1 MTTPADELRAAVR
14 AIHAL
19 KFPPPDGSQH
29 YQAGWDAGL
38 EAAIEAVQDAFE
50 QAPALAVGRQV
61 LGTETAEVEITPN
74 PGVLEQALS
83 HARQILGTTEQA
95 APDEDSHEQKVAE
108 YLSTPYTDDTPS
120 PTAVRVGRCPVMFE
134 GGGRCEKNADHRAGR
149 WPDDPHTPEP
159 TPAVT
164 EEPGR

>member
-1 MTTPADELRAAVR
+1 MTTPAAELRAAVR

-83 HARQILGTTEQA
+83 HARQIFGTTEQQPA
-95 APDEDSHEQKVAE
+95 EDSHEQKVAE

-120 PTAVRVGRCPVMFE
+120 PTAEEPEFAGTRQCGHDDYHDAHKWADLPHIWCP
-134 GGGRCEKNADHRAGR
+134 GYSL
-149 WPDDPHTPEP
+149 
-159 TPAVT
+159 T
-164 EEPGR
+164 EETGR